1 MNPRFNFNKN
11 WLKRIHELF
20 IFFQIQVSLKEQIN
34 SFTGKYSK
42 ELSEKLKR
50 ILLEMEAVSSI
61 GVIMQILYLDESYYI
76 ILILILEFYP
86 YGQPVV
92 QVFNFIMEITF
103 LVGNW
108 ATLKTKGTLNHLN
121 HQAWQLLNLESSSR
135 KRKTHYKKSA
145 K

>member
-50 ILLEMEAVSSI
+50 ILLEMEAVSSF

-86 YGQPVV
+86 
-92 QVFNFIMEITF
+92 
-103 LVGNW
+103 
-108 ATLKTKGTLNHLN
+108 
-121 HQAWQLLNLESSSR
+121 
-135 KRKTHYKKSA
+135 
-145 K
+145 